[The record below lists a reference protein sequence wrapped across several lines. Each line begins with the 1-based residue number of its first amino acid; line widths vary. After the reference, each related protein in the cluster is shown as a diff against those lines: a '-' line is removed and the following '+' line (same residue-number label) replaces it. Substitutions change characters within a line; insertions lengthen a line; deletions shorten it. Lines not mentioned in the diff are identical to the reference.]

1 MTGFL
6 NHLITDSKLNFNI
19 TDESNS
25 FYTVIE
31 ENGSLSDIHINAA
44 VVMNLNE
51 KNTILHVIMDSV
63 YKKLDESD
71 FNV

>member
-6 NHLITDSKLNFNI
+6 NHLITNSKLNFNI

-31 ENGSLSDIHINAA
+31 ENGSLSDIHIN